1 MDGGGRLAQPL
12 KRPKRPRAGA
22 KARKKQGARRQGGSV
37 RAAGLLV
44 SAPSRFGHM
53 LERFSARIFQP
64 PRGSGITASVLLVVL
79 SLGYGVVRGEH
90 LPVFFNWLADTR
102 DAAANAAGFRVQS
115 VAISGRKQMTDAEI
129 LAIAGIT
136 PRTSLLF
143 LDVTAARTALEAT
156 PRIARASVRKM
167 YPGELH
173 ITVEEREPFALWQ
186 SGGKISV
193 IAADGAVLGA
203 YDERWSP
210 RLPLVVGPGA
220 AGKARDFLAVVDSF
234 PALKE
239 QIRAAVL
246 VADRRWN
253 LRLKNGLDIRLP
265 ETEVPEALARLTAL
279 DTDKK
284 LLSRDISAIDMR
296 LPDRV
301 SVRLSDE
308 AAQARE
314 NFQKE
319 KKSKK
324 KGGDA

>member
-1 MDGGGRLAQPL
+1 MRYAD
-12 KRPKRPRAGA
+12 
-22 KARKKQGARRQGGSV
+22 
-37 RAAGLLV
+37 LLL
-44 SAPSRFGHM
+44 SAPIRFGHM
-53 LERFSARIFQP
+53 LERLSQRIFHP
-64 PRGSGITASVLLVVL
+64 PRGTGITASVLLVVL

-102 DAAANAAGFRVQS
+102 DAAANAAGFRLQS
-115 VAISGRKQMTDAEI
+115 VAITGRKQMTEPEI
-129 LAIAGIT
+129 LAAAGIT
-136 PRTSLLF
+136 ERTSLLF
-143 LDVTAARTALEAT
+143 LDVTAARTALEST

-193 IAADGAVLGA
+193 IAADGAVLGP
-203 YDERWSP
+203 YDERASAK
-210 RLPLVVGPGA
+210 LPLVVGPGA
-220 AGKARDFLAVVDSF
+220 AAKARDFLAVVDSF
-234 PALKE
+234 PALKD

-265 ETEVPEALARLTAL
+265 ETEVPEALARLAAL
-279 DTDKK
+279 DADKK
-284 LLSRDISAIDMR
+284 LLSRDISAVDMR

-314 NFQKE
+314 NLQKE
-319 KKSKK
+319 KKIKK

>member
-1 MDGGGRLAQPL
+1 MRYAD
-12 KRPKRPRAGA
+12 
-22 KARKKQGARRQGGSV
+22 
-37 RAAGLLV
+37 LLL
-44 SAPSRFGHM
+44 SAPIRFGHM
-53 LERFSARIFQP
+53 LERLSQRIIHP
-64 PRGSGITASVLLVVL
+64 PRGTGITASVLLVLL
-79 SLGYGVVRGEH
+79 SLGYGVVRGGH
-90 LPVFFNWLADTR
+90 LDAFFASLVDAR
-102 DAAANAAGFRVQS
+102 DATANAAGFRVQS
-115 VAISGRKQMTDAEI
+115 VAITGRKQMTEPEI
-129 LAIAGIT
+129 LIAAGIT
-136 PRTSLLF
+136 DRTSLLF
-143 LDVTAARTALEAT
+143 LDVTAARTALEST
-156 PRIARASVRKM
+156 SRIARASVRKM

-193 IAADGAVLGA
+193 IAADGAVLGP
-203 YDERWSP
+203 YDERASAK
-210 RLPLVVGPGA
+210 LPLVVGPGA

-234 PALKE
+234 PALKD

-265 ETEVPEALARLTAL
+265 ETEVPEALARLAAL

-284 LLSRDISAIDMR
+284 LLSRDISAVDMR

-314 NFQKE
+314 NLAKE
-319 KKSKK
+319 KKTKK